1 MSYNSPCGKQN
12 SFTCDSSSLRVV
24 NDFIIIQNWQHTYV
38 LILML
43 HYVHYSCYLSTFCT
57 KLSKSLKKACS
68 CVCVRRIFA
77 TTKFFFALTQSQGN
91 SDRDAHVAAYSLGRS
106 SIKNNWLLDRCK
118 KIVRNALWQEIGH
131 LFKNRLQFQMKIEQ
145 TTKHSALHNS
155 PVRHRARAGMEAS
168 RR

>member
-1 MSYNSPCGKQN
+1 MIYYHSKLTTHICSHSHVTLCTLQLL
-12 SFTCDSSSLRVV
+12 FE
-24 NDFIIIQNWQHTYV
+24 H
-38 LILML
+38 IL
-43 HYVHYSCYLSTFCT
+43 YKAV
-57 KLSKSLKKACS
+57 KKFEEDLLL